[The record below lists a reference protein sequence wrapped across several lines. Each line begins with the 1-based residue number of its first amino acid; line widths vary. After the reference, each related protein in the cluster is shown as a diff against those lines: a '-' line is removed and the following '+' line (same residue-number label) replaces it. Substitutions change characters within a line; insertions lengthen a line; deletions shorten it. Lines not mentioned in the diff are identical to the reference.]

1 MGGKLLGDGE
11 RRETGEGKGR
21 NVGIIVE
28 EGERRTGGIFFPPPP
43 PERFPCGEGGEFY
56 FILFYFYNTHK
67 THP

>member
-1 MGGKLLGDGE
+1 MLGDGE

-28 EGERRTGGIFFPPPP
+28 EGERRTGGIFFPPPT
-43 PERFPCGEGGEFY
+43 ERFPRGGKGES